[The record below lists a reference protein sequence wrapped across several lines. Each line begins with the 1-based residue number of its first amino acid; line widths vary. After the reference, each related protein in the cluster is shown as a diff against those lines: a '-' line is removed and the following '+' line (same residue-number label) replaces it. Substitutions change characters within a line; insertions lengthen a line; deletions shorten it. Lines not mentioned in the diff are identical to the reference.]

1 MNRLLA
7 ELIGGAV
14 ILALAIA
21 LGMAIKANGARG
33 AEIRNLKADLV
44 AASKALTQASKDIER
59 FSQKE
64 GAVAAEAARLCAAE
78 GNTAFMRG
86 VEVGNAICEARS

>member
-14 ILALAIA
+14 ILALVIA

-33 AEIRNLKADLV
+33 AEIRNLKGDLV

-59 FSQKE
+59 FGQKE
-64 GAVAAEAARLCAAE
+64 GVVAAEAARLCAAE
-78 GNTAFMRG
+78 GDNAFSRG
-86 VEVGNAICEARS
+86 VEVGLAVCEARR